1 MNSRHDSDSEP
12 DFEALMFDERIE
24 RDPLFEEQQ
33 PFTASHVNPL
43 LEKLVHLSRFGNLL
57 TLVLGER
64 GSGKT
69 YLLERLLEAISEE
82 TDICFIQAQPLV
94 TTDQVFQA
102 IQSELLTTTNTALDN
117 EAFQQYLST
126 QELPMV
132 NRILVIDDAD
142 TLSTDVLRE
151 LCALSAAE
159 QERDSP
165 FLKVLLFANHDLT
178 ISIESAAMGVL
189 PDTGIYTIDVPQLS
203 ERDARDW
210 VESILL
216 SEGYRAQPDEIFE
229 IVEQGNYNLS
239 QLQTLALEYTD
250 MIPEDD
256 FSDDM
261 YEDEPGVSFM
271 GYWFAG
277 LTFVILLIFG
287 GFFYQQEIAQ
297 LLFPAEPEVAVTE
310 EVIDVSQPVVQ
321 ATNKTEP
328 ALPEPTQQ
336 DLPDDKVQVTSQ
348 SELDEPQAE
357 LTAEPAVTEIAID
370 PVLPTAASATTPAES
385 EAENLTPVSDA
396 EPEPDLASTEP
407 VLDNSTEELTSPAIE
422 QSTITDPSV
431 PDYSD
436 SERLL
441 LDAAETNYVVQ
452 IAGLSNPDS
461 VRRLIAA
468 HPEVNLLSYRSLLNG
483 KPWQI
488 VVAGPF
494 ENYAAAS
501 QERSQ
506 LPESLAVNKP
516 WLKSIIK
523 VKEEIETAVAK

>member
-24 RDPLFEEQQ
+24 RDPLFEEQR
-33 PFTASHVNPL
+33 PFIASHVNPL

-151 LCALSAAE
+151 LCTLSAAE
-159 QERDSP
+159 QERESP

-178 ISIESAAMGVL
+178 ISIESAAIGVL

-203 ERDARDW
+203 ERDAKDW

-216 SEGYRAQPDEIFE
+216 SEGYQAQSDEIFE
-229 IVEQGNYNLS
+229 IVEQGNYNLG

-261 YEDEPGVSFM
+261 YEDEPGVSLM

-297 LLFPAEPEVAVTE
+297 LLFPPEPEVAVTE
-310 EVIDVSQPVVQ
+310 EVIDVSQPVAQ
-321 ATNKTEP
+321 ATDEAES
-328 ALPEPTQQ
+328 ALPEPTEQ
-336 DLPDDKVQVTSQ
+336 DLPDDKVQASSQ
-348 SELDEPQAE
+348 PELDEPQAAR
-357 LTAEPAVTEIAID
+357 LAEPAVTELAID
-370 PVLPTAASATTPAES
+370 PVLSTAAPVEGEADNSATENNAVPES
-385 EAENLTPVSDA
+385 NFVS
-396 EPEPDLASTEP
+396 SEP
-407 VLDNSTEELTSPAIE
+407 VLDNSSEELSSPAIE
-422 QSTITDPSV
+422 KSTLRESSEPEYT
-431 PDYSD
+431 D

-441 LDAAETNYVVQ
+441 LEAAETNYVVQ

-468 HPEVNLLSYRSLLNG
+468 HPEVNLLSYRSILNG

-506 LPESLAVNKP
+506 LSESLAVNKP

-523 VKEEIETAVAK
+523 VKEEIETALAK